1 MRTIEEPF
9 TGKTYEVVRAE
20 HRAKREKAHRR
31 IKSKQ
36 DSNTIDDLQ
45 NKCQSERILKR
56 RQAIEKNRAELLRGS
71 TISGNVQQTAPS
83 ETERPIHKKFNSIEV
98 RSR

>member
-1 MRTIEEPF
+1 
-9 TGKTYEVVRAE
+9 V
-20 HRAKREKAHRR
+20 HRR

-56 RQAIEKNRAELLRGS
+56 RQVIEKNRAELLRGS
-71 TISGNVQQTAPS
+71 SINGNVQQTAP
-83 ETERPIHKKFNSIEV
+83 T
-98 RSR
+98 